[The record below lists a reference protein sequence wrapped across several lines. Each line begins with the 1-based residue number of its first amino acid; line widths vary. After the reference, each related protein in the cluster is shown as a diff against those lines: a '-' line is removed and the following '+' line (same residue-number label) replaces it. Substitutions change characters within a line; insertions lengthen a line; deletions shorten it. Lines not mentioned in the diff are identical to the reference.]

1 MATPATRSPFCEV
14 FIFLV
19 KTGFFCMKFIMATHI
34 IIFSVI
40 IRTVMFPLDMAPF
53 SSAKEKAEMAADF
66 VSKADLISNTGYLG
80 TQIQYTYTQIQMW
93 VTCRW

>member
-19 KTGFFCMKFIMATHI
+19 KTGVFGMKFIMATHI

-80 TQIQYTYTQIQMW
+80 TEIQYIHAHK
-93 VTCRW
+93 CKCE